1 MNVASHK
8 RPLPLSSRPRNA
20 WIRGVNPAP
29 RSHSGSW
36 TATQRISSVT
46 PVMGPPNRA
55 PGVPVMGATSWD
67 IHLHLMGRP
76 DAGTR
81 VDPLGGPDN
90 GPRVD
95 PMGESDL
102 SFVDWLFTQRSAAD

>member
-1 MNVASHK
+1 
-8 RPLPLSSRPRNA
+8 
-20 WIRGVNPAP
+20 
-29 RSHSGSW
+29 
-36 TATQRISSVT
+36 
-46 PVMGPPNRA
+46 
-55 PGVPVMGATSWD
+55 MGATSWD

-81 VDPLGGPDN
+81 VDPLGDPDN

-95 PMGESDL
+95 LMGESDL